1 MCIRDRSEVLV
12 GVVVMSVY
20 VVAIN
25 IGVWQPLYRL
35 AETRYK
41 L

>member
-1 MCIRDRSEVLV
+1 
-12 GVVVMSVY
+12 VVMSVY
-20 VVAIN
+20 VVVIN
-25 IGVWQPLYRL
+25 ISVWQPLYRL